1 MKKHAGVTKI
11 KLHMMTNKTTVQED
25 KFDSF
30 KKPLNMCM
38 A

>member
-11 KLHMMTNKTTVQED
+11 KSHMMTNKTTAQED
-25 KFDSF
+25 KSDSF
-30 KKPLNMCM
+30 KKPLNMCI